1 MSENKSVDDFIRAAV
16 ESIRQVVDVD
26 MIIGKQIETPDGF
39 VIIPVSRI
47 SLGFG
52 AGGMENGK
60 NIDIA
65 KTGKVPYG
73 GGTGA
78 GVSISPV
85 GFLVVGNGQVRLLN
99 IENNSPLDSLI
110 AAAPQAVDFLRQFA
124 GKKSTEEKA
133 VNQE

>member
-1 MSENKSVDDFIRAAV
+1 MEGNKSIDDFVRAAV

-26 MIIGKQIETPDGF
+26 MIIGNHIETPDGF

-52 AGGMENGK
+52 AGGLESCK
-60 NIDIA
+60 DIDISR
-65 KTGKVPYG
+65 TGKLPYS

-78 GVSISPV
+78 GVSINPV

-99 IENNSPLDSLI
+99 IESNSPLEALI
-110 AAAPQAVDFLRQFA
+110 AAAPQAVDFIRQFT
-124 GKKSTEEKA
+124 GKKPSEG
-133 VNQE
+133 